1 MLIIKVEPF
10 TNKPQR
16 GYIRKKTIENED
28 VDQKLTD
35 QWSTNKYISSHF
47 EVYTCTIHEQ
57 EKNNQQPT
65 NDNKCHLYKIHVENV
80 THIIRSCCKMSSRYY
95 LPIWHD
101 VIAKYLYEAI
111 RRSKDPKCKIEYT
124 GNEFIDQDN
133 ETEYWWNVAIKTAVK
148 VRYYSA
154 RPCEKFSSLVSAD
167 RDI

>member
-1 MLIIKVEPF
+1 MNGVPTNTFRLISKFIHAPF
-10 TNKPQR
+10 MN
-16 GYIRKKTIENED
+16 RKSVLKDLMFRRE
-28 VDQKLTD
+28 L
-35 QWSTNKYISSHF
+35 
-47 EVYTCTIHEQ
+47 
-57 EKNNQQPT
+57 KNNQQPT
-65 NDNKCHLYKIHVENV
+65 NDNKCRLYKIHVENV
-80 THIIRSCCKMSSRYY
+80 THIIRSCSKMSSRYY

-133 ETEYWWNVAIKTAVK
+133 GSEYWWNVAIKTAVK